1 MCSSVQN
8 ASVPISIF
16 PQQIS
21 RCPKIWTFRRRKKL
35 VEEARLA
42 VEEENYE
49 LAAKK
54 YDEAIALCPR
64 FNSIKR
70 ERNMAQKLLKPSN
83 QLKAGDRKVKM
94 INGVEFAFRRRPP
107 GTCVNSARTCIEE
120 IIPAGM

>member
-1 MCSSVQN
+1 MQQRAERKRPYLNLSAADFTLSEDMN
-8 ASVPISIF
+8 VP
-16 PQQIS
+16 
-21 RCPKIWTFRRRKKL
+21 KAKKL

-49 LAAKK
+49 LAVKK

-83 QLKAGDRKVKM
+83 QLKAGDRKVKT

-107 GTCVNSARTCIEE
+107 GTCVNSARTYIEE
-120 IIPAGM
+120 IIPAGV